1 MSIARTS
8 GLPGMD
14 RLENEGRVSLQHEES
29 SDDFMIMME
38 N

>member
-14 RLENEGRVSLQHEES
+14 RRENERRVSLQHEEPS
-29 SDDFMIMME
+29 GDFIIMMK

>member
-14 RLENEGRVSLQHEES
+14 RRENEGRVSLQHVLCIS
-29 SDDFMIMME
+29 FQ
-38 N
+38 